1 MKQLKS
7 LILLLTST
15 FALSGC
21 FDGGSSQGGGS
32 EGGGG
37 NVPTKTSFT
46 LGETFRFDDL
56 DLTFSKEY
64 KSLILKNTLSEHN
77 GAKVIGLPVTIK
89 NQKSEKHSLN
99 MFFYDIY
106 GSKGSKVD
114 KAGAFYDDDVDFAGN
129 LLPGAS
135 YTKGMYF
142 LYDGD
147 GTYNIFFETPK
158 QKITLTFDIKYV
170 EPAPEPTPELDKAFV
185 YENMELTFS
194 SNYSIVVYQP
204 TQYSTKR
211 EVVKMPVT
219 VKNNGTKANH
229 LDYLD
234 MNTFGPNG
242 VEVSDMNI
250 YYMDDDAVEFAGDLQ
265 PGSSY
270 TKSMYF
276 EYVGDGQ
283 YQIDFGTFEVEKSLK
298 FNIQKTSE

>member
-1 MKQLKS
+1 MNKIKTF
-7 LILLLTST
+7 ILLLAST

-21 FDGGSSQGGGS
+21 FDGGSSHGGS
-32 EGGGG
+32 DEGGGG
-37 NVPTKTSFT
+37 NVPSKTTFT

-56 DLTFSKEY
+56 DLTFSTEY
-64 KSLILKNTLSEHN
+64 SCLKIKNSYSDYN
-77 GAKVIGLPVTIK
+77 GSRVIGLPVTVK
-89 NQKSEKHSLN
+89 NQGSEKNSLN
-99 MFFYDIY
+99 PFLYTQY
-106 GSKGSKVD
+106 GSKGTRLNTVGSY
-114 KAGAFYDDDVDFAGN
+114 FDDDVDWAGD

-135 YTKGMYF
+135 YTKSMYF

-147 GTYNIFFETPK
+147 GEYKVFFETFK
-158 QKITLTFDIKYV
+158 QELTLSFNVTYV
-170 EPAPEPTPELDKAFV
+170 EPAPEPEPELDKAFT
-185 YENMELTFS
+185 YEDMELTFS

-204 TQYSTKR
+204 SQYSNKR

-242 VEVSDMNI
+242 IEISDMNT
-250 YYMDDDAVEFAGDLQ
+250 YYMDDDAVEFAGNLQ

-276 EYVGDGQ
+276 EYVGDGE

-298 FNIQKTSE
+298 FNIQKS